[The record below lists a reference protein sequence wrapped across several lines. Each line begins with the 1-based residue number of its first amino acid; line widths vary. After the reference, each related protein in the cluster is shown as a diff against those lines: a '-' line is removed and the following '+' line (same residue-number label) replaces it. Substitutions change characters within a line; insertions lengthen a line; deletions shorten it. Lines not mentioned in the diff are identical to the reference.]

1 MAGFPSFE
9 TSQQVTGERAS
20 SSLSRRS
27 WLVFQNF
34 VAPEVYEEAVVLRNN
49 DLLLLPVPRLV
60 KVTTE
65 ISPYFKLVNH
75 DLAWH
80 KVPPGRTATFHI
92 LFIPEEKQTPSAGV
106 SDDGCM
112 SSAGAG
118 SLQPWIWVPQS
129 AGASSHSG
137 AVEMTL
143 AAGRPA
149 LAAGPAARCAAPIG
163 PKQLKPAVQGS
174 NNTDREAHGHS
185 LPTVATP
192 GKEPEWDINEM
203 PSPQVRAYSNS
214 SQVPVDPPELEAKG
228 GRADPGPSPFLLELR
243 GGGPPPRSRDPEAAT
258 GGRGLY
264 GREWGRSFSAVE
276 QNRLS
281 SRFLPN
287 AEVFA
292 ATYPHKAFCGVFNGD
307 GSLFVSACQDHS
319 LRVYGAAGRGLRL
332 LRSTRGRDVGWSILD
347 VAFTPDGR
355 HGLYCS
361 WSPYVHTFN
370 IHGEDETH
378 MAMDLRPPDRRF
390 ALFSLAVG
398 PGGQEVWGGA
408 NNGCVYVYDR
418 GGQRRVLRVEV
429 HEADVNAVA
438 LADAGGQLVLSGGD
452 DGLVRLWDRRSLGHR
467 GHRPVCRLAG
477 HRGGVTFIHR
487 RRGRHLVSNSK
498 DQTAKLWNLRRPAGD
513 GAVAAAR
520 RAVATQSWD
529 YRWEEAPPPYTF
541 RGHVVLHTLLRCRL
555 APAGGR
561 ALGAG
566 CASGGV
572 IVYDV
577 LTGRVLR
584 RLSRHRGCV
593 RDVCWGPQPWRLA
606 SASWD
611 GTVRLWGYHS
621 PQAEE
626 DEEEEEEEEGA
637 PQ

>member
-1 MAGFPSFE
+1 MTPSSKE
-9 TSQQVTGERAS
+9 NEPVLSRAS
-20 SSLSRRS
+20 CQASLLPTSTRRS
-27 WLVFQNF
+27 PSSFS
-34 VAPEVYEEAVVLRNN
+34 VV
-49 DLLLLPVPRLV
+49 
-60 KVTTE
+60 
-65 ISPYFKLVNH
+65 S
-75 DLAWH
+75 
-80 KVPPGRTATFHI
+80 
-92 LFIPEEKQTPSAGV
+92 V
-106 SDDGCM
+106 SDIAPKETKGWGLGECVR
-112 SSAGAG
+112 GVQAG
-118 SLQPWIWVPQS
+118 SRAEQLETRIETGIEPGIERS
-129 AGASSHSG
+129 ATRCRHRLLRGCIGSSTRHHLERD
-137 AVEMTL
+137 AD
-143 AAGRPA
+143 R
-149 LAAGPAARCAAPIG
+149 RQRAPRSLDWAQELRHG
-163 PKQLKPAVQGS
+163 LGS
-174 NNTDREAHGHS
+174 
-185 LPTVATP
+185 
-192 GKEPEWDINEM
+192 
-203 PSPQVRAYSNS
+203 
-214 SQVPVDPPELEAKG
+214 
-228 GRADPGPSPFLLELR
+228 FLLEHR
-243 GGGPPPRSRDPEAAT
+243 GGLSSVQTQTKGREERKLPHGQIAAQPREAGCSVKHVNGVAGRSRWIPRSWKPRGEGPIQAPPPSCWSC
-258 GGRGLY
+258 GGAGPHPDHVTRRLQQ
-264 GREWGRSFSAVE
+264 REWGRSFSAVE

-292 ATYPHKAFCGVFNGD
+292 AAYPHKAFCGVFNGD
-307 GSLFVSACQDHS
+307 SSLFVSACQDHS

-332 LRSTRGRDVGWSILD
+332 LRSTQGRDVGWSILD

-361 WSPYVHTFN
+361 WSPYVHAFN

-408 NNGCVYVYDR
+408 NNGCV
-418 GGQRRVLRVEV
+418 EV

-438 LADAGGQLVLSGGD
+438 LADAGGQLVLSRGD

-477 HRGGVTFIHR
+477 H
-487 RRGRHLVSNSK
+487 
-498 DQTAKLWNLRRPAGD
+498 P
-513 GAVAAAR
+513 AAALLPGDPSL
-520 RAVATQSWD
+520 Q
-529 YRWEEAPPPYTF
+529 TF
-541 RGHVVLHTLLRCRL
+541 RGHVVLRTLLRCRL

-611 GTVRLWGYHS
+611 GTVRLWGYRS

-626 DEEEEEEEEGA
+626 DEEEEEEEGV